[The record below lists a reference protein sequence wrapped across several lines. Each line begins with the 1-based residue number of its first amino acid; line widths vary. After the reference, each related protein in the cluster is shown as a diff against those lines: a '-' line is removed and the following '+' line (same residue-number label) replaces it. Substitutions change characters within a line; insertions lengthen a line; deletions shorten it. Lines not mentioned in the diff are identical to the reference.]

1 MKSFFCCYCGRCRIY
16 TVNQAGINS
25 LQVTHSHA
33 CVVKVRL
40 KSYDFLTQVIQTTQ
54 RVTRVRTSRQT
65 PPVNLRMFRRHEPMV
80 LREERCA
87 RRTPYRCD
95 ALQAA
100 GRGDAPLY
108 FAAAAAGEFLRMR
121 SSSAKLSST
130 QLAFKIKHRRRSFL
144 GTEKGPALE
153 FF

>member
-1 MKSFFCCYCGRCRIY
+1 MKSFFRCYCGRCRIY
-16 TVNQAGINS
+16 AVNQAGINS

-33 CVVKVRL
+33 RIVKVRL
-40 KSYDFLTQVIQTTQ
+40 KRYSFLTQVIQTTQ

-80 LREERCA
+80 LREER
-87 RRTPYRCD
+87 RTPYRCD

-121 SSSAKLSST
+121 SSSAQLNSTRFQNKTSSAIIFGNGEGSSFRVFRLS
-130 QLAFKIKHRRRSFL
+130 
-144 GTEKGPALE
+144 
-153 FF
+153 